1 MPEPIAKLIIYT
13 DLPYEVR
20 PGAAPDDQ
28 GPLIAQLTA
37 ERDAL
42 IVERDALVAKI
53 MVAVAAA
60 QAAKDADAA
69 NVEGQA
75 VLDALA

>member
-1 MPEPIAKLIIYT
+1 MAEPIAKLIIYT

-37 ERDAL
+37 DLATMTAD
-42 IVERDALVAKI
+42 RDALVAKI
-53 MVAVAAA
+53 ANAVAAA

>member
-13 DLPYEVR
+13 DWPYEVR

-37 ERDAL
+37 DLAAMTADRDRILQIA
-42 IVERDALVAKI
+42 IADGEARK
-53 MVAVAAA
+53 
-60 QAAKDADAA
+60 AKDAASVD
-69 NVEGQA
+69 GQDL
-75 VLDALA
+75 LDKLA